1 MSVDGNILP
10 FAVDP
15 LTTPLGDGIPALT
28 GQLSDTSAPL
38 SAEDRQ
44 RLVDI
49 QTETQGVRQTID
61 EASYADESVLLASTS
76 AYSPVTD
83 TEGYTGPGRYLIRG
97 APKIQKPVDNPLHA
111 YASYTYNLSL
121 HMLSNEDYNNV
132 INANYFNSNPA
143 PYVAKNVIISSAG
156 RYNDENFKRN
166 RHFKEDFY
174 FEDFKMQTVILPTK
188 RNTNSNLIE
197 CSFTIIEPNGFTLI
211 NRMIAAA
218 DEINARSVN
227 PPGAYIQMAYV
238 LQIDFFGYKDTADSK
253 PEKISDMT
261 KIIPI
266 RIINVETQVRQS
278 GAEYRVDAV
287 PFNHQ
292 ALSELNSTL
301 PFGTTINAS
310 TVASAFNPDVTDYE
324 TANAFTNII
333 NEQTSAQ
340 REVSQLTRL
349 REQIVQTGGQDVD
362 SITNLSDVD
371 TRLATA
377 TANLKKITSTTVDV
391 NSISKAF
398 NDYYSALKDKGDI
411 KYATKYAVIFDE
423 EIGRAKLFS
432 GPQPTDASIAG
443 SNPNASNANTDAQ
456 AAGGAAKGN
465 SLSYR
470 SGVINV
476 PAGSS
481 MTSLIDFIVRQSDY
495 ILDQIVLPDQ
505 QQLATQ
511 LKNDVQGGSN
521 IETIVQK
528 FSKPLNWYKIVPT
541 LKIGSWDDSLGRYVP
556 EQIIFHVKKFTISSK
571 YPYAPRGRVGGY
583 VKKYDFMFTGRNRDI
598 LDWNIAFNTL
608 YLLAVTAALNKS
620 VQGSTGSGLN
630 PAGSAADPT
639 NTNVTQALPITGG
652 PVATPGVAPVT
663 GNSNTTTLVGGNT
676 QKAIASG
683 DLKNSLLLDA
693 RADMIELELK
703 ILGDPLF
710 IKQDDFFYNR
720 PTGDQDSALTANK
733 SLFMDTGE
741 LYIFVNFLSPTDYD
755 ETIGLAPIKAN
766 EILGPET
773 LIEAE
778 SLGYSNFSG
787 VYKLIT
793 VDSVFSRGKFEQTLR
808 MAKVL
813 FDQIGI
819 EYSALRQEQ
828 VKSISTSLVIA
839 QQRSFRFNVPSQTE
853 FLADAN
859 SVNAQLLTNF
869 GLGSGSNL
877 LNFGLNT
884 VTQTAGRLT
893 SDAVNQGVS
902 VIRRNVGGLFDNI
915 STVGQTNTQAPTQV
929 AQQVLD
935 VDWGVLPGSGI

>member
-10 FAVDP
+10 FAVEP

-28 GQLSDTSAPL
+28 DQLSDTSAPL
-38 SAEDRQ
+38 TVEDRQ
-44 RLVDI
+44 RLANI
-49 QTETQGVRQTID
+49 QTETQGVRQTLD
-61 EASYADESVLLASTS
+61 EASYVDENVLLASTS
-76 AYSPVTD
+76 AYRPVTD
-83 TEGYTGPGRYLIRG
+83 TEGYTGPGRFLVRG
-97 APKIQKPVDNPLHA
+97 APSVQKPIDNPLHA

-211 NRMIAAA
+211 NRMIAAS
-218 DEINARSVN
+218 DEINARSIN
-227 PPGAYIQMAYV
+227 APGAYIQMAYV

-278 GAEYRVDAV
+278 GAEYRVEAV
-287 PFNHQ
+287 PYNHQ
-292 ALSELNSTL
+292 AFSELNATL
-301 PFGTTINAS
+301 PFNTTINAS

-324 TANAFTNII
+324 SANAYTNIVDD
-333 NEQTSAQ
+333 QKSAQ
-340 REVSQLTRL
+340 REVTQLAKL
-349 REQIVQTGGQDVD
+349 REQIVQTGGILEDG
-362 SITNLSDVD
+362 ITSLNDVD
-371 TRLATA
+371 TRLSSA
-377 TANLKKITSTTVDV
+377 TANLKKITSTTLDV

-411 KYATKYAVIFDE
+411 KYATNYAVIFDE
-423 EIGRAKLFS
+423 EIASAKLFS
-432 GPQPTDASIAG
+432 GPQPTDAATAG
-443 SNPNASNANTDAQ
+443 SNPNSSNSTTDAQ
-456 AAGGAAKGN
+456 SAGGAAKGN

-505 QQLATQ
+505 QKLASEI
-511 LKNDVQGGSN
+511 KNDVQGGTS
-521 IETIVQK
+521 IETIVHK

-541 LKIGSWDDSLGRYVP
+541 VKIGPWDDTLGRYVP

-571 YPYAPRGRVGGY
+571 YPYAPRGRVPGY
-583 VKKYDFMFTGRNRDI
+583 VKKYDYIFTGRNRDI

-630 PAGSAADPT
+630 PAGSGADPT
-639 NTNVTQALPITGG
+639 NSNVTQALPVTGDV
-652 PVATPGVAPVT
+652 VATPGVVPVT

-693 RADMIELELK
+693 SGDMIELELR

-720 PTGDQDSALTANK
+720 PTGDQDSVLTANK

-755 ETIGLAPIKAN
+755 ETLGLAPIKAN

-773 LIEAE
+773 LIE
-778 SLGYSNFSG
+778 SKSIGYSNFSG

-808 MAKVL
+808 LAKVL

-828 VKSISTSLVIA
+828 VKSISTSLVVA
-839 QQRSFRFNVPSQTE
+839 QQRSTKFTVPSQTE

-893 SDAVNQGVS
+893 TDAVNQGVS
-902 VIRRNVGGLFDNI
+902 VIRRNVGDIFDGI
-915 STVGQTNTQAPTQV
+915 STVGQTNTQAPAQV
-929 AQQVLD
+929 TQQVLN
-935 VDWGVLPGSGI
+935 VDWGAAPNAGV